1 MSSGRTIEIVPIR
14 QHRDASAALGVVP
27 APPLSLYVH
36 LPWCMRKCPYCD
48 FNSFEQG
55 GEGVPEERYLDA
67 LTADLERALPEV
79 WGRSVRSVFIG
90 GGTPSLFAPES
101 IDRLLAMI
109 RARLQVL
116 PGAEVTMEANPG
128 TFEAQRFKAFAQA
141 GVTRLSVG
149 VQSFSDRALAALGR
163 VHDGAQARRALE
175 VAATHFSGFNVDL
188 MYALPGQGLA
198 DCAKDLAEALAFEPP
213 HLSFYHLT
221 IEPGTAFATRPPA
234 VADED
239 LAADMQAMIEE
250 RLGAAGLLRYEVSA
264 YARRGRRC
272 EHNLNYWQFGDY
284 LGIGAG
290 AHGKI
295 SFADRIVREQ
305 RFRNPQRYMDS
316 ALAGDA
322 VEARRVLTCDDL
334 VFEFMLNALRLVEGV
349 PMAMFAR
356 HTGIDPGEMGPEL
369 RLARAKGL
377 LDEDRETLRAT
388 ELGRRFLNDLQQIFL
403 RANES

>member
-1 MSSGRTIEIVPIR
+1 VSVGRTIEIVPAR
-14 QHRDASAALGVVP
+14 ARRDEASAIGVVP

-36 LPWCMRKCPYCD
+36 LPWCVRKCPYCD
-48 FNSFEQG
+48 FNSFESP
-55 GEGVPEERYLDA
+55 GEGVPEKRYLDA
-67 LTADLERALPEV
+67 LTADLERSLPDV

-109 RARLQVL
+109 RARLPLL

-149 VQSFSDRALAALGR
+149 VQSFSDQALAALGR
-163 VHDGAQARRALE
+163 IHDGAQARRALE

-188 MYALPGQGLA
+188 MYGLPGQSLA
-198 DCAKDLAEALAFEPP
+198 DCGADLAEALAFEPP
-213 HLSFYHLT
+213 HLSYYHLT
-221 IEPGTAFATRPPA
+221 IEPGTAFATHPPA
-234 VADED
+234 VAEDD
-239 LAADMQAMIEE
+239 LAADMQALIEE
-250 RLGAAGLLRYEVSA
+250 RAGAAGLMRYEVSG
-264 YARRGRRC
+264 YARRARRC

-295 SFADRIVREQ
+295 SLPDRIVRDQ
-305 RFRNPQRYMDS
+305 RHRNPQRYMDT

-322 VEARRVLTCDDL
+322 LEASRVLLRDDL

-349 PMAMFAR
+349 PLAMFAR
-356 HTGIDPGEMGPEL
+356 HTGLDPAELAPEL

-377 LDEDRETLRAT
+377 LDQDRETLRAT
-388 ELGRRFLNDLQQIFL
+388 ELGQRFLNDLQQIFL
-403 RANES
+403 RATAL